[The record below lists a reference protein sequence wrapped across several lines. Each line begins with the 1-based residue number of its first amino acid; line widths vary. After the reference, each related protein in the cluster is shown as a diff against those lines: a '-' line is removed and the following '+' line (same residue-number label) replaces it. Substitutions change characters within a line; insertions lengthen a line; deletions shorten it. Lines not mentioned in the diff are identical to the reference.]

1 MWNFEIEMPHRNF
14 QFRKQVHQTRK
25 TRLNN
30 SINIIFKMF
39 TIKQIV
45 VCLVRNRTTLSY
57 LTKDLDVDE
66 VFCFRHVYLDAKFRL
81 QTPLH
86 PENFALGLRGRRRKN
101 WTMDGNYN
109 PSRPSHGRIRSL
121 FFGRCNQIIIL
132 GWTMDEWTYF
142 RPWYEPY
149 DMSYMIEAIWHF
161 QVNRC

>member
-1 MWNFEIEMPHRNF
+1 MWNFEIEMPKKF
-14 QFRKQVHQTRK
+14 QFRKHVHQTRK

-57 LTKDLDVDE
+57 LTKDLDVDD
-66 VFCFRHVYLDAKFRL
+66 VFGFRHVYLDAKFRL
-81 QTPLH
+81 PTPLC
-86 PENFALGLRGRRRKN
+86 PEIFETGLHGRQN

-109 PSRPSHGRIRSL
+109 PRRPSHGIIRSL
-121 FFGRCNQIIIL
+121 FFGRFNQIVIL

-142 RPWYEPY
+142 RPGYEPY
-149 DMSYMIEAIWHF
+149 DMSYII
-161 QVNRC
+161 